1 MAVKIGSYTV
11 PPKLETVAQWAKF
24 IVAVAAL
31 VAGVA
36 IHLFT
41 GLPAWVLLIPAV
53 AGVLGVGVVPNGS
66 IVSEIKDVDTLL
78 RDASAAVEAGKTGNV
93 AVAVEDAKGAEA
105 AAVSVV
111 DGAKD
116 AVKVIEPTAQTEPVV
131 APEPVVPAVPKNPA
145 VPDGGHPLT

>member
-53 AGVLGVGVVPNGS
+53 AGTLGVGVVPNGTIS
-66 IVSEIKDVDTLL
+66 SEISSIETVVKDGEL
-78 RDASAAVEAGKTGNV
+78 AYS
-93 AVAVEDAKGAEA
+93 DAKHGDTSGAVDMAKTAEVAAA
-105 AAVSVV
+105 AAVWS
-111 DGAKD
+111 AKV
-116 AVKVIEPTAQTEPVV
+116 AAKGIEPSAQAEP
-131 APEPVVPAVPKNPA
+131 ASVPLKGVQDTTKRPSGPTKA
-145 VPDGGHPLT
+145 